1 MINYIFA
8 SFFIIGIL
16 YSFYTNTNISN
27 EMLIASSKSI
37 EIIFTMIPIMCLW
50 LGIMN
55 IAKKSG
61 LLDKLSK
68 LITPFL
74 KIIFPEIPKNSPCFS
89 YISINIIMNML
100 GVGNAATPFG
110 LKAMK
115 ELDKDNKDKN
125 RASEGMITFLILK
138 GEMTMFLNVGDVYKE
153 PGYMVLDSV
162 SQIGND
168 IVQVTGNVNTSKPGT
183 YKITYTLNKDNN
195 NKLVEERTV
204 IVMAWRLTVTSDTVP
219 KQFFSTM

>member
-1 MINYIFA
+1 MINYLFA

-37 EIIFTMIPIMCLW
+37 ELIFTIIPIMCLW

-61 LLDKLSK
+61 LLDKLAT
-68 LITPFL
+68 LLTPIL
-74 KIIFPEIPKNSPCFS
+74 KYLFPEIPKNSPCFS

-110 LKAMK
+110 LKAMQEMQK
-115 ELDKDNKDKN
+115 INQNKDI
-125 RASEGMITFLILK
+125 ASRSMITF
-138 GEMTMFLNVGDVYKE
+138 
-153 PGYMVLDSV
+153 
-162 SQIGND
+162 
-168 IVQVTGNVNTSKPGT
+168 IVMNTAAVTIIPTTIISLRV
-183 YKITYTLNKDNN
+183 LNKSINPMSIVPYIIITSTLSCIIGLIIDRLYY
-195 NKLVEERTV
+195 LVIR
-204 IVMAWRLTVTSDTVP
+204 
-219 KQFFSTM
+219 K

>member
-1 MINYIFA
+1 MINYIF
-8 SFFIIGIL
+8 STFFIIGIL

-27 EMLIASSKSI
+27 EMLSASSKSI
-37 EIIFTMIPIMCLW
+37 ELILTMIPIMCLW

-68 LITPFL
+68 LLTPIL
-74 KIIFPEIPKNSPCFS
+74 KFIFPEIPKDSPCFS

-115 ELDKDNKDKN
+115 ELQNLNQNKDT
-125 RASEGMITFLILK
+125 ASRSMITFLI
-138 GEMTMFLNVGDVYKE
+138 T
-153 PGYMVLDSV
+153 
-162 SQIGND
+162 
-168 IVQVTGNVNTSKPGT
+168 NTAA
-183 YKITYTLNKDNN
+183 ITIIPTTIISLRILNKSINPMEIVPYIIITSTLSCIIGLILDRLYY
-195 NKLVEERTV
+195 LVIR
-204 IVMAWRLTVTSDTVP
+204 R
-219 KQFFSTM
+219 

>member
-27 EMLIASSKSI
+27 EMLTASSKSI
-37 EIIFTMIPIMCLW
+37 ELIFTMIPIMCLW

-61 LLDKLSK
+61 LLDKLAK
-68 LITPFL
+68 LITPIL
-74 KIIFPEIPKNSPCFS
+74 KKIFPEIPKNSPCFS

-110 LKAMK
+110 LKAMESLQ
-115 ELDKDNKDKN
+115 ELNKNKDT
-125 RASEGMITFLILK
+125 ASRSMITFIV
-138 GEMTMFLNVGDVYKE
+138 LNTAA
-153 PGYMVLDSV
+153 
-162 SQIGND
+162 
-168 IVQVTGNVNTSKPGT
+168 VTIIPTTIISLRV
-183 YKITYTLNKDNN
+183 LNKSLNPMSIVPYIIITSTLSCIIGLIIDRLYY
-195 NKLVEERTV
+195 LVIR
-204 IVMAWRLTVTSDTVP
+204 
-219 KQFFSTM
+219 K

>member
-27 EMLIASSKSI
+27 EILLASSKSI
-37 EIIFTMIPIMCLW
+37 ELIFTIIPVMCLW
-50 LGIMN
+50 LGIMS

-61 LLDKLSK
+61 LLDKFAK
-68 LITPFL
+68 LLTPIL
-74 KIIFPEIPKNSPCFS
+74 KFIFPEIPKDSRAFS

-115 ELDKDNKDKN
+115 CLQELNTKKDT
-125 RASEGMITFLILK
+125 ASRSMITFIVLNTAAVTIIPTTIISLRVLNKSISPMSIVPYIIITSTLSCLIGLILDR
-138 GEMTMFLNVGDVYKE
+138 LY
-153 PGYMVLDSV
+153 Y
-162 SQIGND
+162 
-168 IVQVTGNVNTSKPGT
+168 
-183 YKITYTLNKDNN
+183 
-195 NKLVEERTV
+195 LVVR
-204 IVMAWRLTVTSDTVP
+204 R
-219 KQFFSTM
+219 

>member
-37 EIIFTMIPIMCLW
+37 ELIFTMIPIICLW

-61 LLDKLSK
+61 LLDKLAK
-68 LITPFL
+68 LITPLL

-110 LKAMK
+110 LKAMESLQ
-115 ELDKDNKDKN
+115 ELNKNKDT
-125 RASEGMITFLILK
+125 ASRSMITFIILN
-138 GEMTMFLNVGDVYKE
+138 TAA
-153 PGYMVLDSV
+153 
-162 SQIGND
+162 
-168 IVQVTGNVNTSKPGT
+168 VTIIPTTIISLRV
-183 YKITYTLNKDNN
+183 LNKSLNPMSIVPYIIITSTLSCIIGLIIDRLYY
-195 NKLVEERTV
+195 LVIR
-204 IVMAWRLTVTSDTVP
+204 
-219 KQFFSTM
+219 K